1 MGELGDLR
9 QGQEPSLPVCKVRTI
24 AAHLTGREEVTS
36 ELLGTDVGGSLFFL
50 FLASAAAV
58 FKGCCL

>member
-36 ELLGTDVGGSLFFL
+36 ELKD
-50 FLASAAAV
+50 LAEFRRLRIEWSR
-58 FKGCCL
+58 G